1 MKSLAQVLAEVER
14 ADLPGAGPVDSVHC
28 VISTFGETPL
38 HVVSIWGDAEAI
50 ELLVASGAEIDKPG
64 EDAFTPL
71 HCAAEQ
77 DKASAVGTLLR
88 LGARNMRNDFGQTP
102 RELAESLNHK
112 RVVALLAAH
121 GF

>member
-14 ADLPGAGPVDSVHC
+14 ADLPGAGPVNSVHS
-28 VISTFGETPL
+28 VVSAFGETPL
-38 HVVSIWGDAEAI
+38 HIVSIWGDAEAI
-50 ELLVASGAEIDKPG
+50 ELLVAGGAEIDKPG

-71 HCAAEQ
+71 HCAVEQ
-77 DKASAVGTLLR
+77 DKAPAVGALLR
-88 LGARNMRNDFGQTP
+88 LGAGNMRNKFGQTP

-112 RVVALLAAH
+112 SVVALLAAH